1 MQETT
6 STSSYIK
13 CKKAKVAKLEH
24 GRCFI
29 CFTDSTF
36 EVKSVKPGEAA
47 YLLEIPQTNDER
59 LNGPSV
65 EVKLPEKIGGLEK
78 ER

>member
-1 MQETT
+1 M
-6 STSSYIK
+6 
-13 CKKAKVAKLEH
+13 
-24 GRCFI
+24 
-29 CFTDSTF
+29 
-36 EVKSVKPGEAA
+36 KSVKSDEAA
-47 YLLEIPQTNDER
+47 YLLEIPQTNEER